1 MYPQRSPV
9 QGRRVQLMLT
19 CLCDA
24 FYDDVATAAVTALEH
39 AGCEVV
45 FPAAQTCCGQPAYTT
60 GDWDACRRVVQHAL
74 VVFAEDVP
82 VVSPAGSCAAA
93 IFHEAPIVFEGH
105 REAPAVRALANRT
118 WELAD
123 FLVNGLRVESW
134 PGRLQA
140 RIAVHPGCHNRGTP
154 TVAAAERLLGSIDGV
169 ELVPV
174 TDADLCCGFGG
185 VFSVGFPHISSA
197 MGLRK
202 VAALMAAAPDLVVSP
217 DMSCLMH
224 QRGLAEHAGEKFP
237 ARHLAQVLRDAL
249 P

>member
-1 MYPQRSPV
+1 
-9 QGRRVQLMLT
+9 
-19 CLCDA
+19 
-24 FYDDVATAAVTALEH
+24 
-39 AGCEVV
+39 
-45 FPAAQTCCGQPAYTT
+45 
-60 GDWDACRRVVQHAL
+60 
-74 VVFAEDVP
+74 
-82 VVSPAGSCAAA
+82 
-93 IFHEAPIVFEGH
+93 
-105 REAPAVRALANRT
+105 VRALANRT

-197 MGLRK
+197 MGRRK